1 MSIVGELTFF
11 LGLQIK
17 QLENGI
23 FLSQSKYIRELVCKK
38 FGLESTKHFKTPMF
52 LFLLGRRSSRTLDC
66 HVKTLLIFENPPNH
80 LVFPHKLKQ
89 NSSTT

>member
-23 FLSQSKYIRELVCKK
+23 FLSQSKYTRELVCKK
-38 FGLESTKHFKTPMF
+38 FGFESTKHFKTPMF
-52 LFLLGRRSSRTLDC
+52 FFSSW
-66 HVKTLLIFENPPNH
+66 
-80 LVFPHKLKQ
+80 
-89 NSSTT
+89 

>member
-17 QLENGI
+17 QLENVI
-23 FLSQSKYIRELVCKK
+23 FLSQSKYTRELVCKK

-52 LFLLGRRSSRTLDC
+52 FFSSW
-66 HVKTLLIFENPPNH
+66 
-80 LVFPHKLKQ
+80 
-89 NSSTT
+89 